1 MPTCPTVWPDT
12 VTQQDPAPG
21 TTDVTGPHVNLLV
34 SLGPRPAA
42 YVMPELVGLPLA
54 EAQSKLGSAG
64 LRLSKLSPVPA
75 PDSASGTVVGQTPAR
90 GQRIDSNS
98 TIELQVARVAV
109 ASAPVRFRAC
119 ARIPGSAMAYA
130 KIEIAPSILASN
142 FAKLGEDVRAVE
154 QGGADV
160 IHVDVMDGHFVPNIS
175 IGIPVVASLHKAT
188 RLPLDVHLMIE
199 RPEDY
204 IEQFVRAG
212 ASRVLIHQEATV
224 HLDRAL
230 SMIRELGAQAGAAIN
245 PATPV
250 ATLTDV
256 FDKVDTV
263 LVMSV
268 NPGFGGQKFIPG
280 AVEKIRQLNQW
291 RARYNGAFRI
301 EVDGGV
307 DAENT
312 AELAQAGANTFVAG
326 TSIFHTP
333 DPAAAVR
340 QIRKLATDA
349 LSQRV

>member
-1 MPTCPTVWPDT
+1 
-12 VTQQDPAPG
+12 
-21 TTDVTGPHVNLLV
+21 
-34 SLGPRPAA
+34 
-42 YVMPELVGLPLA
+42 
-54 EAQSKLGSAG
+54 
-64 LRLSKLSPVPA
+64 
-75 PDSASGTVVGQTPAR
+75 
-90 GQRIDSNS
+90 
-98 TIELQVARVAV
+98 
-109 ASAPVRFRAC
+109 
-119 ARIPGSAMAYA
+119 MAYA

-142 FAKLGEDVRAVE
+142 FAKLGDDVRAVE

-175 IGIPVVASLHKAT
+175 IGVPVVVSLHKAT

-199 RPEDY
+199 RPEEY
-204 IEQFVRAG
+204 VERFAKAG

-230 SMIRELGAQAGAAIN
+230 TLIRESGAQAGVAIN

-250 ATLTDV
+250 AMLTDV
-256 FDKVDTV
+256 LDKVDTV

-280 AVEKIRQLNQW
+280 AIEKIRQLNQW
-291 RARYNGAFRI
+291 RTRYNGAFRI

-307 DAENT
+307 DAENV
-312 AELAQAGANTFVAG
+312 AELARAGANTFVAG

-340 QIRKLATDA
+340 DLRKLATEA
-349 LSQRV
+349 TSQRV